1 MRHAFALILAAGTA
15 LYALPAFAVDGTAF
29 AERLKV
35 IYAEQGGG
43 GEIAYDNVET
53 SGEDVTLKGVKF
65 KVPPATEFP
74 LGDLMFGGVTEEDGN
89 FIVETVTVPDL
100 NTTSEQSTIAMKG
113 FVIENLVVPSEAN
126 TTTPFLL
133 YDRAAVSEVSVGIA
147 GKQAFTMKDYE
158 VLIDAPEPDKEIA
171 FTSEAKSIF
180 VDVAGLASDPKS
192 LEQAKALGLEQ
203 IDGRLIMNGS
213 WVAEK
218 GSLDVSEFSFD
229 VPNAGKINLTMAFDG
244 YTKEFMKTLQEVSKA
259 TQAAGTDENAQAAQG
274 LAMLGLMQQ
283 LAYVSTKA
291 RYDDA
296 GLANRALD
304 LTAKEQNTTREALI
318 AQGKAVMPLMLG
330 QLQNPEFATAVS
342 TAVGKF
348 LDDPKSIE
356 IDATPAAPVPGAM
369 LMATGAGNPMELIKT
384 LNVVVKANE

>member
-1 MRHAFALILAAGTA
+1 MRHAFALILATGTA
-15 LYALPAFAVDGTAF
+15 LYTLPAFAVDGTAF

-35 IYAEQGGG
+35 IYALQGGG
-43 GEIAYDNVET
+43 GEIVYDNVET
-53 SGEDVTLKGVKF
+53 SGENITLKGVKF

-74 LGDLMFGGVTEEDGN
+74 LGDLKFNGVTEDAGSFN
-89 FIVETVTVPDL
+89 VETVTVPDI

-113 FVIENLVVPSEAN
+113 FVIENLIVPSEAN

-133 YDRAAVSEVSVGIA
+133 YDRAAVAEVSVGIA

-158 VLIDAPEPDKEIA
+158 VLIEAPEPEKEIA
-171 FTSEAKSIF
+171 FKSEAKSIF
-180 VDVAGLASDPKS
+180 VDVAGLATDPKS
-192 LEQAKALGLEQ
+192 LAQAKALGLEQ
-203 IDGRLIMNGS
+203 IDGKLIMDGS
-213 WVAEK
+213 WVAEN
-218 GSLDVSEFSFD
+218 GQLDVSEFSFD

-244 YTKEFMKTLQEVSKA
+244 YTKDFMKTLQEVSKA

-283 LAYVSTKA
+283 LAYVSTSI

-318 AQGKAVMPLMLG
+318 AQGKAVLPLMLG

-342 TAVGKF
+342 LAVGKF
-348 LDDPKSIE
+348 LDNPKSIE
-356 IDATPAAPVPGAM
+356 IDATPAEPVPGAM

-384 LNVVVKANE
+384 LNVVVTANE

>member
-1 MRHAFALILAAGTA
+1 MRHAFALILAAGTS
-15 LYALPAFAVDGTAF
+15 LYAQSAFAVDGTAF
-29 AERLKV
+29 AERLKA
-35 IYAEQGGG
+35 IYAMQGGG
-43 GEIAYDNVET
+43 GEIAYDSVDT

-74 LGDLMFGGVTEEDGN
+74 LGDLTFGGVTEDGDN
-89 FIVETVTVPDL
+89 FKVAKVTVPDVS
-100 NTTSEQSTIAMKG
+100 TTSEQSSIAMKG
-113 FVIENLVVPSEAN
+113 FLIENLVVPSEAN

-133 YDRAAVSEVSVGIA
+133 YDRAAVSEVSVAVA
-147 GKQAFTMKDYE
+147 GKPAFTMKDYE
-158 VLIDAPEPDKEIA
+158 VLIDAPAPNEKIA
-171 FTSEAKSIF
+171 FTSVAKSIF
-180 VDVAGLASDPKS
+180 FDVAGMTTDPKG
-192 LEQAKALGLEQ
+192 LEQAKALGLET
-203 IDGRLIMNGS
+203 IDAKLIMNGS
-213 WVAEK
+213 WIAEK

-244 YTKEFMKTLQEVSKA
+244 YTKDFMKTLQEVSKA

-283 LAYVSTKA
+283 LAYVSTKI

-304 LTAKEQNTTREALI
+304 LAAKEQNTTRDALV

-342 TAVGKF
+342 AAVSTF
-348 LDDPKSIE
+348 LDNPKSLE
-356 IDATPAAPVPGAM
+356 INATPTAPVPGTM

>member
-1 MRHAFALILAAGTA
+1 MRHAYAFILAAGTA

-29 AERLKV
+29 AERLKA

-43 GEIAYDNVET
+43 GEISYDSVDT

-74 LGDLMFGGVTEEDGN
+74 LGDLMFGGITEDAGS
-89 FIVETVTVPDL
+89 FKVATVTVPDVS
-100 NTTSEQSTIAMKG
+100 TTSEQSTIGMKG
-113 FVIENLVVPSEAN
+113 FIIENLVVPSEAN

-133 YDRAAVSEVSVGIA
+133 YDRAAVAEVAVAIA
-147 GKQAFTMKDYE
+147 GKPFFSMTDYE
-158 VLIDAPEPDKEIA
+158 VLIDTSAPTEKIA
-171 FTSEAKSIF
+171 FTSVAKSLYF
-180 VDVAGLASDPKS
+180 DVAGMATDPKS
-192 LEQAKALGLEQ
+192 LDQAKALGLEQ
-203 IDGRLIMNGS
+203 IDGKLVMNGS

-218 GSLDVSEFSFD
+218 GSLDISEFSFD
-229 VPNAGKINLTMAFDG
+229 LPNAGKINMTMAFDG
-244 YTKEFMKTLQEVSKA
+244 YTKEFMKTLQAVSKSM
-259 TQAAGTDENAQAAQG
+259 QAAGTDEQAQAAQG

-283 LAYVSTKA
+283 LAYVSTKI

-304 LTAKEQNTTREALI
+304 LTAKEQNTTRDALI
-318 AQGKAVMPLMLG
+318 AQGKAVLPLMLG
-330 QLQNPEFATAVS
+330 QLQNPEFANAVS
-342 TAVGKF
+342 IAVGKF
-348 LDDPKSIE
+348 LDDPKSLE
-356 IDATPAAPVPGAM
+356 IDATPAEPVPGTM

>member
-1 MRHAFALILAAGTA
+1 MRHAFALILAAGTS
-15 LYALPAFAVDGTAF
+15 LYAQSAFAVDGTAF

-35 IYAEQGGG
+35 IYAMQGGG
-43 GEIAYDNVET
+43 GEISYDSVDS

-74 LGDLMFGGVTEEDGN
+74 LGDLMFGGVAEEAGG
-89 FIVETVTVPDL
+89 FKVAKVTVPDV
-100 NTTSEQSTIAMKG
+100 NTTSDQSSIAMKG
-113 FVIENLVVPSEAN
+113 FIIENLIVPSEAN

-133 YDRAAVSEVSVGIA
+133 YDRAALAELSVGIA
-147 GKQAFTMKDYE
+147 GKPAFTMTDYE
-158 VLIDAPEPDKEIA
+158 VLIDAPEPNIKIA
-171 FTSEAKSIF
+171 FTSVAKSIF
-180 VDVAGLASDPKS
+180 IDVSGMATDPKS
-192 LEQAKALGLEQ
+192 IEGAKALGLEK
-203 IDGRLIMNGS
+203 IDAKLVMNGS
-213 WVAEK
+213 WLAEK

-244 YTKEFMKTLQEVSKA
+244 YTKDFMKTLQEVSKA

-283 LAYVSTKA
+283 LAYVSTKL

-304 LTAKEQNTTREALI
+304 LAAKEQNTTRDALI

-342 TAVGKF
+342 TAVSAF
-348 LDDPKSIE
+348 LDNPKSLE
-356 IDATPAAPVPGAM
+356 INATPAAPVPGTM

-384 LNVVVKANE
+384 LNVQVKANE

>member
-1 MRHAFALILAAGTA
+1 MRHAFALILTAGTA
-15 LYALPAFAVDGTAF
+15 LYTLPAFAVDGTAF
-29 AERLKV
+29 AERLKA

-43 GEIAYDNVET
+43 GEIAYDSVDT
-53 SGEDVTLKGVKF
+53 TGEDVTLKGVKF

-74 LGDLMFGGVTEEDGN
+74 LGDLTFGGVTEDAGS
-89 FIVETVTVPDL
+89 FKVAKVTVPDVS
-100 NTTSEQSTIAMKG
+100 TTSDQSSVAMKG
-113 FVIENLVVPSEAN
+113 FVIENLIVPSEAN
-126 TTTPFLL
+126 TATPFLL
-133 YDRAAVSEVSVGIA
+133 YDRAAVAEVSVGIA

-158 VLIDAPEPDKEIA
+158 ILIDTAAPETKIA
-171 FTSEAKSIF
+171 FTSVAKSLF
-180 VDVAGLASDPKS
+180 FDVAGLTTDPKS
-192 LEQAKALGLEQ
+192 LEAVKALGLGE
-203 IDGRLIMNGS
+203 IDAKLIMNGS

-244 YTKEFMKTLQEVSKA
+244 YTKDFMKTLNEVSKA
-259 TQAAGTDENAQAAQG
+259 AQAAGTDEQAQTAQG
-274 LAMLGLMQQ
+274 LAILGLMQQ
-283 LAYVSTKA
+283 LAYVSTKI

-304 LTAKEQNTTREALI
+304 LTAKDQNTTRDALI

-342 TAVGKF
+342 LAVGKF
-348 LDDPKSIE
+348 LDDPKSLE
-356 IDATPAAPVPGAM
+356 IDATPTAPVPGAM
-369 LMATGAGNPMELIKT
+369 LMATGAGNPMELLKT

>member
-1 MRHAFALILAAGTA
+1 MRHAFAFILATGTA

-29 AERLKV
+29 AERLKA
-35 IYAEQGGG
+35 IYALQGGG
-43 GEIAYDNVET
+43 GEITYDNVET

-65 KVPPATEFP
+65 KMPPATEFP
-74 LGDLMFGGVTEEDGN
+74 LGDLTFNGVTEEEGS
-89 FIVETVTVPDL
+89 FIVETFTVPDIS
-100 NTTSEQSTIAMKG
+100 TTSEQSTVEMKG
-113 FVIENLVVPSEAN
+113 FVIENLIVPSEDN

-133 YDRAAVSEVSVGIA
+133 YDRAAVAEVSLKLA
-147 GKQAFTMKDYE
+147 GVQALTMKGYE
-158 VLIDAPEPDKEIA
+158 VLIDAPEPEKEIA

-180 VDVAGLASDPKS
+180 IDVAAMATDPKS
-192 LEQAKALGLEQ
+192 LAQAKALGLEK
-203 IDGRLIMNGS
+203 IDAKLIMDGS
-213 WVAEK
+213 WVADK
-218 GSLDVSEFSFD
+218 GQLDVTEFSFD
-229 VPNAGKINLTMAFDG
+229 IPNAGKIDFTFAMDG
-244 YTKEFMKTLQEVSKA
+244 YTKDFMKTLQEVTKA

-283 LAYVSTKA
+283 LAYVSTSI

-304 LTAKEQNTTREALI
+304 LAAKEQNTTRDALI

-342 TAVGKF
+342 LAVSKF
-348 LDDPKSIE
+348 LDDPKSLE
-356 IDATPAAPVPGAM
+356 IDATPAEPVPGAM